1 MAMTKFFLAF
11 LLISFVQFQSFAT
24 PHSELPSDEPCKY
37 YIDEL
42 IKYAK
47 KFRGIRYR
55 SGGSKPSGFDCSGF
69 VSYVYKKFD
78 ISLERSSRDMFTKGL
93 TVDIHKCLP
102 GDLIFFSRSSKSGST
117 ISHVGIVIKSEN
129 EQLKFIHSST
139 RNGVLISDLSE
150 KYYTTRFKGIRR
162 MNAIVDNFHFPYYNS
177 FLKEEETK
185 N

>member
-1 MAMTKFFLAF
+1 MTKFFLTF
-11 LLISFVQFQSFAT
+11 LVLFSVSFLSFSK
-24 PHSELPSDEPCKY
+24 PHSELNSDEPCKY

-78 ISLERSSRDMFTKGL
+78 IALERSSRDMFTKGL
-93 TVDIHKCLP
+93 DVDITKCLP
-102 GDLIFFSRSSKSGST
+102 GDLIFFSRSPKSGST

-162 MNAIVDNFHFPYYNS
+162 MNAIADNFHFPYYS
-177 FLKEEETK
+177 GFSKEETK